1 MCEENQIQLVP
12 IEASVMPQTAQA
24 LEKLSHDADLTK
36 GEVIDRLTLKM
47 TARQVEYAVQLAN
60 EEVMMCLS
68 GLNHEDFQ
76 VAFHSLMVN
85 LAAAMDAKELEQ
97 LVGEAKAKQEELMQG
112 FADMPQEDMEAL
124 KKALEQMAA
133 DQQDK
138 SQGE

>member
-1 MCEENQIQLVP
+1 MCEEKQIQLVP

-36 GEVIDRLTLKM
+36 GEVIDRLTLRM
-47 TARQVEYAVQLAN
+47 TAHQVDYAVQLAN

-68 GLNHEDFQ
+68 GLNHDDFQ
-76 VAFHSLMVN
+76 VAVPGLMVN
-85 LAAAMDAKELEQ
+85 LAAAMDSKELEQ

-133 DQQDK
+133 DQQGQAD
-138 SQGE
+138 QE